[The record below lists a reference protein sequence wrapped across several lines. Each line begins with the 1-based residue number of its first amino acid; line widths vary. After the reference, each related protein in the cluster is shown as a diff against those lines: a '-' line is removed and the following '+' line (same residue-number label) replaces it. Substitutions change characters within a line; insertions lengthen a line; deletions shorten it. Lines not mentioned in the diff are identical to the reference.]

1 MTRITKSNTLARMPE
16 LISQRS
22 ADTPAKTPGT
32 PRAGSRASASARIA
46 LAFYLVLVIYASC
59 YPFSG
64 WRDNGLLPWSYLAET
79 MPHYWTGFDL
89 IVNVLGYVP
98 LGVLAVFA
106 MYPARHGIRA
116 VAMAMV
122 FGMLLA
128 TLLECVQSYLP
139 SRVPSTLD
147 LITNASGVL
156 LGALLGA
163 GLAMPVLE
171 RSWLRSLRMHWFS
184 DQASRGLI
192 VVALWPLAQIYPQP
206 YLFGHGQWLPT
217 LSAWLS
223 DWLDAPI
230 DIGQLL
236 WRDIGIDIDQ
246 FLVAEVVITAL
257 GMSAALLT
265 LLCQT
270 RRHAPR
276 ASLAVALLCSAIA
289 VKALAHG
296 MLFAPSDAFSWLTPA
311 AVSGLLVG
319 VVMLAGLSF
328 APPLAQ
334 RRAAVVALI
343 VCLLLLNVLP
353 SNPYFL
359 STLREWVQGKF
370 LNFNGAAQFLSLFW
384 PVFALWFLLH
394 PAHRNAHQDADRAD
408 A

>member
-1 MTRITKSNTLARMPE
+1 MSE
-16 LISQRS
+16 LISHMPAEPS
-22 ADTPAKTPGT
+22 ALVQSRG
-32 PRAGSRASASARIA
+32 RASASARIA

-64 WRDNGLLPWSYLAET
+64 WRDNGLMPWSYLAET

-98 LGVLAVFA
+98 LGVLAVLA
-106 MYPARHGIRA
+106 MYPVLRGIHA
-116 VAMAMV
+116 VTIAMAL
-122 FGMLLA
+122 GALLA
-128 TLLECVQSYLP
+128 LLLECVQSYLP
-139 SRVPSTLD
+139 TRVPSTLD
-147 LITNASGVL
+147 LITNASGGL

-163 GLAMPVLE
+163 ALVPPVLE
-171 RSWLRSLRMHWFS
+171 RSWLRSLRRHWFS

-192 VVALWPLAQIYPQP
+192 VIALWPLAQIYPQP

-223 DWLDAPI
+223 DWFHAPV
-230 DIGQLL
+230 DIGHLL

-246 FLVAEVVITAL
+246 FLLAEVVITAL
-257 GMSAALLT
+257 GMSGALLT
-265 LLCQT
+265 LLCQA

-276 ASLAVALLCSAIA
+276 ASLAVGLLLSAIA
-289 VKALAHG
+289 AKALAHA

-319 VVMLAGLSF
+319 TVMLAGLSF

-334 RRAAVVALI
+334 RRAAIVALV
-343 VCLLLLNVLP
+343 VCLLLLNLLP

-394 PAHRNAHQDADRAD
+394 PAHRDARRAD
-408 A
+408 E